1 MVSLKD
7 FTEKIIRFRDERDW
21 KKYHTPKNLAISL
34 VIEVGELFEHFQWRS
49 DEEILENCKNLE
61 IQERIGD
68 ELADIVIYTLLL
80 SNKLGIDLEKAIL
93 EKIKKNEEKY
103 PIELVK
109 GNYKKYR
116 ELTKYE

>member
-1 MVSLKD
+1 MASLKD

-34 VIEVGELFEHFQWRS
+34 VIEVGELFEHFQWKS
-49 DEEILENCKNLE
+49 DEIFENCKNPE
-61 IQERIGD
+61 IRERIGD

-80 SNKLGIDLEKAIL
+80 SNELGIDLEKAIL

-109 GNYKKYR
+109 GNYKKYT
-116 ELTKYE
+116 ELTRNE